1 MCVNNFHGQK
11 LFWEKKGGF
20 IEPSASQK
28 EDWALGPFIAVNLER
43 SLLF

>member
-1 MCVNNFHGQK
+1 MARSFSGK
-11 LFWEKKGGF
+11 KKKGSF

-28 EDWALGPFIAVNLER
+28 EDRALGPFILVNLER

>member
-1 MCVNNFHGQK
+1 MLITFTARSFSGK
-11 LFWEKKGGF
+11 KKGGF